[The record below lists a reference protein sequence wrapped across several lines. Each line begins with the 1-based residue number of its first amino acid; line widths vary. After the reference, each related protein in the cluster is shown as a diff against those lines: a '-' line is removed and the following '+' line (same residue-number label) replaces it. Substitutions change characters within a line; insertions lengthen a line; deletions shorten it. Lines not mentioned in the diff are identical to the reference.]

1 METVS
6 ENLVKLASDKIA
18 PLDTS
23 SKKPLL
29 CFLLGQGIGINVSE

>member
-1 METVS
+1 MEAVS
-6 ENLVKLASDKIA
+6 ENLVKLTSDKIA

-23 SKKPLL
+23 SKKALL